1 MFNDSKQFGMLF
13 ANPIPE
19 EFSMQKAEIDNAINQ
34 AVHEAADQGFH
45 GHANTPFILSR
56 IKELTH
62 GSSILANSALIGSNV
77 AMAAKVAVELSKFR
91 VHTSRDLFPPAQKQY
106 LDTLKKG
113 IEVDSQAQ
121 KQFLDTLKNG
131 VEFDRRRLN
140 KLLTALNAS
149 KEIRNLGTDKGDS
162 ATEAINAE
170 GKPQNKSVPNV
181 AVGPSLSVTGSKWY
195 NSEINFNYA
204 AGTCTISCLTH
215 SAVGQA
221 RHCGLR
227 ICCY

>member
-1 MFNDSKQFGMLF
+1 
-13 ANPIPE
+13 
-19 EFSMQKAEIDNAINQ
+19 MQKAEIDNAINQ
-34 AVHEAADQGFH
+34 AVQEAADQGFH

-62 GSSILANSALIGSNV
+62 GSSLLANSALIGSNV

-91 VHTSRDLFPPAQKQY
+91 VLTSRDLFPQAQKQY
-106 LDTLKKG
+106 LDTLN
-113 IEVDSQAQ
+113 
-121 KQFLDTLKNG
+121 NG

-149 KEIRNLGTDKGDS
+149 KGIRNLGTDKGDS
-162 ATEAINAE
+162 ATEAMNAE

-181 AVGPSLSVTGSKWY
+181 AVGSSLSVTRSKWY

-204 AGTCTISCLTH
+204 AEL
-215 SAVGQA
+215 VQY
-221 RHCGLR
+221 LV
-227 ICCY
+227 

>member
-1 MFNDSKQFGMLF
+1 
-13 ANPIPE
+13 
-19 EFSMQKAEIDNAINQ
+19 MQKAEIDNAINQ
-34 AVHEAADQGFH
+34 AVQEADEQGFH

-62 GSSILANSALIGSNV
+62 GRSLLANSALIGSNV

-91 VHTSRDLFPPAQKQY
+91 VLSSGDVFPQAQKQY

-121 KQFLDTLKNG
+121 KQFLDTLRVG
-131 VEFDRRRLN
+131 VEFDRKRLN
-140 KLLTALNAS
+140 KLLTALNTS
-149 KEIRNLGTDKGDS
+149 KAIRNLGTNKGNS
-162 ATEAINAE
+162 ATEAMNAE

-181 AVGPSLSVTGSKWY
+181 AVGPSLSVTGSTWY
-195 NSEINFNYA
+195 NSEINFNYVA
-204 AGTCTISCLTH
+204 RTCTMSCLTH
-215 SAVGQA
+215 CAVGQA

-227 ICCY
+227 ICCF

>member
-34 AVHEAADQGFH
+34 AVQEAADQGFH

-62 GSSILANSALIGSNV
+62 GSSLLANSALIGSNV

-91 VHTSRDLFPPAQKQY
+91 VLTSRDLFPQAQKQY

-113 IEVDSQAQ
+113 IEVDSQA
-121 KQFLDTLKNG
+121 
-131 VEFDRRRLN
+131 LN

-149 KEIRNLGTDKGDS
+149 KGIRNLGTDKGDS
-162 ATEAINAE
+162 ATEAMNAE

-181 AVGPSLSVTGSKWY
+181 AVGSSLSVTGSKWY

-204 AGTCTISCLTH
+204 AEL
-215 SAVGQA
+215 VQY
-221 RHCGLR
+221 LV
-227 ICCY
+227 